1 MNNKGQSALEY
12 LMTYG
17 WALIVIA
24 IVVGVLIV
32 ISSSSTAGVVCQPQS
47 TDLGVQTASVT
58 RDRVQL
64 SLQNRTGVRITSV
77 AVADFGDFS
86 PVTDLT
92 ASAATVDAGINFSID
107 SGANDGPGA
116 LGRFTNGVIRV
127 TYTKT
132 GLTGASDTNIV
143 CSGTL

>member
-32 ISSSSTAGVVCQPQS
+32 ISSSSNSGVICQSGS
-47 TDLGVQTASVT
+47 TDFGVQTSSITPT
-58 RDRVQL
+58 RAQL
-64 SLQNRTGVRITSV
+64 SLQNRSGVQITSV
-77 AVADFGDFS
+77 TVADGGNFS
-86 PVTDLT
+86 PITDLVAVPT
-92 ASAATVDAGINFSID
+92 TVNSGLNFAVD
-107 SGANDGPGA
+107 SGADDGPGA
-116 LGRFTNGVIRV
+116 LGRFTNGVIVV
-127 TYTKT
+127 TYTKA
-132 GLTGASDTNIV
+132 GLIGATDANIV